1 MINWLQPSDSGN
13 HAIPDPTVTHA
24 LFDRVVN
31 VRNGYTVP
39 LGLHGTVVGIV
50 AAAKEQDILYEVVFD
65 EEFPD
70 GLRIRCD

>member
-1 MINWLQPSDSGN
+1 MKFE
-13 HAIPDPTVTHA
+13 

-39 LGLHGTVVGIV
+39 LGLHGTIVGII
-50 AAAKEQDILYEVVFD
+50 AAAKVQDVLYEVVFD

-70 GLRIRCD
+70 GLNIRY